1 MRRTMSVVKD
11 VEVEWPLAP
20 QLVHVFDNKMILR
33 NAFMAIF
40 GVCKATVRKVCDNYT
55 VLMRP
60 KHKRW
65 DKYERAFVTKD
76 GVEAFMRTYMHWKSE
91 NIAKAMRMM
100 FDDDDEEVHSQS
112 HDSGVVPRKRARDK
126 LDVFMDEM
134 RQIVAGQARLEYM
147 QSDAFKQDCERVVNE
162 RVDELVPELRAQLM
176 QQLESTVRKEL
187 ESKLEVEVRAQVR
200 QRVEGPP
207 SFEHLQAYPSL
218 LPEAT
223 MYPTLTPD
231 ALAVSPEPVD
241 WSRFAVCQPKVYK

>member
-1 MRRTMSVVKD
+1 MRMLFTD
-11 VEVEWPLAP
+11 DDPEEVE
-20 QLVHVFDNKMILR
+20 
-33 NAFMAIF
+33 
-40 GVCKATVRKVCDNYT
+40 
-55 VLMRP
+55 
-60 KHKRW
+60 
-65 DKYERAFVTKD
+65 
-76 GVEAFMRTYMHWKSE
+76 
-91 NIAKAMRMM
+91 
-100 FDDDDEEVHSQS
+100 SQS
-112 HDSGVVPRKRARDK
+112 QESGVVPRKRARDK

-134 RQIVAGQARLEYM
+134 RQMIAGQARLEYM

-207 SFEHLQAYPSL
+207 SFEHLEAYPSL

-223 MYPTLTPD
+223 TYPTLTPG